1 MTRRAL
7 AVRHVAFE
15 DLGVLEPL
23 LLAHGYTVDYLEAG
37 VDPITPELLSAPD
50 LVVVLGGPIGVGDT
64 ALYPNLSA
72 ELTAIAARLSTG
84 RPTLGICLGAQLI
97 AAALGADVTPT
108 GKKEIGYAPLTL
120 TPAGRDSVLSPL
132 DGVPVLHW
140 HGDQFAIPAG
150 STTLA
155 ETPGFPHQAFSPAPG
170 TLALQFHLEAD
181 HTRLE
186 PWLIGHSAEL
196 AAAGVDPRTLR
207 ADAATH
213 GSALARAARTVF
225 ASWLDEAEEML
236 AGLA

>member
-1 MTRRAL
+1 MTKRAL

-15 DLGVLEPL
+15 DLGLLSPL
-23 LLAHGYTVDYLEAG
+23 LLARGYTVDYLEAG

-50 LVVVLGGPIGVGDT
+50 VVVVLGGPIGVGDT
-64 ALYPNLSA
+64 ALYPFLPD
-72 ELTAIAARLSTG
+72 ELTSIATRLSTG

-97 AAALGADVTPT
+97 AAALGSDVTPT
-108 GKKEIGYAPLTL
+108 GKKEIGYSPLGL

-155 ETPGFPHQAFSPAPG
+155 ETPGFPRQAFSPAPG

-186 PWLIGHSAEL
+186 PWLIGHTFEL
-196 AAAGVDPRTLR
+196 ATAGVDPRTLR

-213 GSALARAARTVF
+213 GPTLARAAQTVF
-225 ASWLDEAEEML
+225 TTWLDEAEQVL
-236 AGLA
+236 SASA

>member
-1 MTRRAL
+1 MTKRAS

-23 LLAHGYTVDYLEAG
+23 LLARGYTVDYLEAG
-37 VDPITPELLSAPD
+37 VDPITPELLSTPD
-50 LVVVLGGPIGVGDT
+50 VVVVLGGPLGVGDT
-64 ALYPNLSA
+64 GSYPFLSA
-72 ELTAIAARLSTG
+72 ELASITARLSTG

-97 AAALGADVTPT
+97 ATALDADVTPT
-108 GKKEIGYAPLTL
+108 GKKEIGYAPLAL
-120 TPAGRDSVLSPL
+120 TPAGRDSILSPL

-140 HGDQFAIPAG
+140 HGDQFASPAG

-186 PWLIGHSAEL
+186 PWLIGHTFEL
-196 AAAGVDPRTLR
+196 TTAGVDPRTLR
-207 ADAATH
+207 TDATTH
-213 GSALARAARTVF
+213 GPSLAHAAHTVF
-225 ASWLDEAEEML
+225 TTWLDEAEEVL
-236 AGLA
+236 AGPA